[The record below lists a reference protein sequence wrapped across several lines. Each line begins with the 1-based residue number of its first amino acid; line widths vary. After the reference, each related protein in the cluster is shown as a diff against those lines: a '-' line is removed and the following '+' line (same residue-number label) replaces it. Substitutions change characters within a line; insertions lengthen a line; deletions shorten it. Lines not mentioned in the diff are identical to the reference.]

1 MKKILVAAALLA
13 TMSFAAQDTAKAVRT
28 VGKPDSAKKVEMVKP
43 VKDTARKAEF
53 KRDSLPALPD
63 SIKAKIEAKR
73 LEMEAKKAEFAVKD
87 SAKRAE
93 RKLAADSLRKTW
105 EAKRDSQVAKI
116 KDTAVKAK
124 VEARIE
130 KIGEKKAAVKAKIE
144 AKKAKIEAKK
154 AAKPE
159 APAAE

>member
-13 TMSFAAQDTAKAVRT
+13 AMSFAQEG
-28 VGKPDSAKKVEMVKP
+28 GKSLRPAAPSPDSAKRV
-43 VKDTARKAEF
+43 EF
-53 KRDSLPALPD
+53 KRDSLALPALPD
-63 SIKAKIEAKR
+63 SIKAKIEARKLEVDAKR
-73 LEMEAKKAEFAVKD
+73 AEYAVKD

-93 RKLAADSLRKTW
+93 NKLGADSLRKTW

-116 KDTAVKAK
+116 KNDSARAK

-130 KIGEKKAAVKAKIE
+130 KIGEKKAAVKAKVD
-144 AKKAKIEAKK
+144 AKKAKIEARK